1 MNLFGVSQTYYSKI
15 AQEGKIIPDTARFSY
30 NLRASVN
37 ISNNA
42 ASIRQ
47 PDHQAAGIQD
57 IGLNIEGHPHRRTID
72 FNHFDLRLDLID
84 QNLFILSVSQLQ
96 TGLFTQRIH
105 VIPRFGFT
113 RKIQIISCHIHR
125 VSPINVVSPHNIVV
139 SSHVQL
145 PFDLFAIDQIRVKR
159 QRLEFLQ
166 FLIRKRTC
174 RYRIGHGYGSDK
186 PDCRP

>member
-84 QNLFILSVSQLQ
+84 QNLFILSVSQSSKPGFLPNVFMSYS
-96 TGLFTQRIH
+96 GLVLLVRH
-105 VIPRFGFT
+105 
-113 RKIQIISCHIHR
+113 K
-125 VSPINVVSPHNIVV
+125 
-139 SSHVQL
+139 
-145 PFDLFAIDQIRVKR
+145 
-159 QRLEFLQ
+159 
-166 FLIRKRTC
+166 
-174 RYRIGHGYGSDK
+174 
-186 PDCRP
+186 